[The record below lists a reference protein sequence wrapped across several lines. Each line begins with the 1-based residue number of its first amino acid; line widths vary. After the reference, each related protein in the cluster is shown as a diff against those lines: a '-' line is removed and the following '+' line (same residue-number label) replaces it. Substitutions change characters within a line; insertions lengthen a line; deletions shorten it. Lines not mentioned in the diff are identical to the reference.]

1 MWKESLRI
9 GVDLIDEQHKELFR
23 ITGDLLKE
31 LRGSSAERKEK
42 CASTVL
48 FLKNYT
54 VRHFAEEEAYQKS
67 VGYPGFGEHVKLHD
81 KFRETVSLYD
91 QKMIAS
97 DYADKDIKEFTGM
110 LIAWLLYHISDADQK
125 FGKIPFEAPQ
135 EHGAIIS
142 NSVCDTLRKM
152 AGFDDR
158 LMNPAKTDGETA
170 DGAFVVEIGLTGD
183 ISGYI
188 VFVYPP
194 GFIKNLIQ
202 AVMGYI
208 PDVIDELEIS
218 VLFEASNIISGN
230 ICGQIARE
238 KHILCDITTPF
249 STQRPTVRPDERI
262 ALDTGKG
269 IVEVDMSVSYK

>member
-23 ITGDLLKE
+23 ITGELLKE
-31 LRGSSAERKEK
+31 FRGGGEHKET

-48 FLKNYT
+48 FLKNYAIK
-54 VRHFAEEEAYQKS
+54 HFSEEEAYQKS
-67 VGYPGFGEHVKLHD
+67 VGYQGFDEHVKLHD
-81 KFRETVSLYD
+81 KFRETVFRHE
-91 QKMIAS
+91 QKMLAS
-97 DYADKDIKEFTGM
+97 DYADKDVKEFTGM

-125 FGKIPFEAPQ
+125 FGKVPAETPR

-142 NSVCDTLRKM
+142 DSVCDTLRKM

-158 LMNPAKTDGETA
+158 LMKPAEARGETA

-188 VFVYPP
+188 AFVYPL

-202 AVMGYI
+202 AVMGFI
-208 PDVIDELEIS
+208 PEAIDELEIS

-230 ICGQIARE
+230 ICGQIA
-238 KHILCDITTPF
+238 KSKGIVCDITTPY
-249 STQRPTVRPDERI
+249 SSQRPSVRPDERI

-269 IVEVDMSVSYK
+269 IVEVDMTIKYK